1 MEVEHFMRYQGKC
14 YDVGTKLKFKIVDG
28 PWVPTAEGVIT
39 GFGSNVVYFKSADG
53 SIWRFSNSPDAGIIE
68 RIVIEIFEPVYY
80 VPQITQQSP
89 NNRTKPFEGDIQIG
103 WIWYIIIMVV
113 GAIFKDRLLIW
124 IAATASF
131 FLWKN
136 GYFNG
141 GKK

>member
-14 YDVGTKLKFKIVDG
+14 YDVGTKLKFKSMARSWIN
-28 PWVPTAEGVIT
+28 PEEGIIT
-39 GFGSNVVYFKSADG
+39 GFNGSVVYIQSTDG
-53 SIWRFSNSPDAGIIE
+53 TTYRFCKIPDAGIID
-68 RIVIEIFEPVYY
+68 RIVVKIIEPVYY
-80 VPQITQQSP
+80 VPQTTQQSP

-124 IAATASF
+124 IAATAYF